1 MPSLIADHPMLC
13 ALALIFID
21 IAVWRLISAN
31 LANWKLAARL
41 VIFAV
46 FSAVLFNDGMN
57 PMQLAPYADN
67 TALHLAATALQI
79 GWWLFAART
88 LTVLLGAVMMQRVG
102 HTGRLLQDLMGA
114 VIFLIAIIAAMAYV
128 LDLPVKGVL
137 ATSGAV
143 AIIVGLA
150 LQSTLS
156 DVFSGIVLNTTKPYQ
171 LDDWISI
178 DGTEGRVTDIDW
190 RATRLQTSQG
200 SMAVIP
206 NSLAAKAKI
215 INFSRPADMFG
226 LAVSLQVSPH
236 ARPQTVIEAL
246 ERAMQGCRPL
256 LAQPAPSVAFKT
268 SAAGGVEYEISG
280 FVPAMALK
288 REVRNQLYDLA
299 FRHLQAA
306 GVGVLSATESSA
318 PPSLSAG
325 RALLERSSIFS
336 TLRQEEKDT
345 FSQNMTLHTYRSGEM
360 ILPAGGGERPF
371 VYRRIRRGLGDADQ
385 GRAQVRSRA
394 HGTGRGDRRGGD
406 PVGPGGAGGFHRQDV
421 LHLVPHREGILE
433 TVPGRA
439 PRHQR
444 SDEGAAGFPPA
455 HRTDLDPGNAG
466 GTGQERLPA
475 LVAQARVVADQGAM
489 AMR

>member
-1 MPSLIADHPMLC
+1 MPSFIADHPMLC
-13 ALALIFID
+13 AVALILID
-21 IAVWRLISAN
+21 IAVWRLISPN

-57 PMQLAPYADN
+57 PMQAAPYADD
-67 TALHLAATALQI
+67 TTLHLAATALQI

-171 LDDWISI
+171 IDDWICI

-200 SMAVIP
+200 SLAVIP

-215 INFSRPADMFG
+215 VNFSRPADMFG
-226 LAVSLQVSPH
+226 LTVSLQVSPH

-256 LAQPAPSVAFKT
+256 LAKPAPSVAFKT
-268 SAAGGVEYEISG
+268 SSSEGVEYEISG
-280 FVPAMALK
+280 FVPAMPLK

-306 GVGVLSATESSA
+306 GVRLLSATESGA
-318 PPSLSAG
+318 PPAMSAA
-325 RALLERSSIFS
+325 RALLERSTIFS

-345 FSQNMTLHTYRSGEM
+345 FSQHMTLHTYRAGEV
-360 ILPAGGGERPF
+360 ILPAGEVSDHLFIVESG
-371 VYRRIRRGLGDADQ
+371 VVSVMLTKD
-385 GRAQVRSRA
+385 GRKIEA
-394 HGTGRGDRRGGD
+394 GRM
-406 PVGPGGAGGFHRQDV
+406 GPGEVIGEA
-421 LHLVPHREGILE
+421 GILSDDAALADFCAKTFCVLYRIE
-433 TVPGRA
+433 KEYLKPCLDA
-439 PRHQR
+439 RHDI
-444 SDEGAAGFPPA
+444 SEAMKSL
-455 HRTDLDPGNAG
+455 LDF
-466 GTGQERLPA
+466 RLHA
-475 LVAQARVVADQGAM
+475 AQALTQDAPVVPVKKGFLQWLRKRGHGI
-489 AMR
+489 

>member
-1 MPSLIADHPMLC
+1 MPSFIAEHPMLC
-13 ALALIFID
+13 AVALIFID

-41 VIFAV
+41 AIFAV

-57 PMQLAPYADN
+57 PMQMAPYGDN

-88 LTVLLGAVMMQRVG
+88 LTVLLGTVMMNRVG
-102 HTGRLLQDLMGA
+102 HGGRLLQDLLGA

-171 LDDWISI
+171 VDDWISI

-256 LAQPAPSVAFKT
+256 LAKPAPSVAFKA
-268 SAAGGVEYEISG
+268 SASGGVEYEISG
-280 FVPAMALK
+280 FVPAMGQK

-318 PPSLSAG
+318 PPVMSPA

-336 TLRQEEKDT
+336 TLQ
-345 FSQNMTLHTYRSGEM
+345 
-360 ILPAGGGERPF
+360 I
-371 VYRRIRRGLGDADQ
+371 
-385 GRAQVRSRA
+385 GRASC
-394 HGTGRGDRRGGD
+394 
-406 PVGPGGAGGFHRQDV
+406 
-421 LHLVPHREGILE
+421 RE
-433 TVPGRA
+433 
-439 PRHQR
+439 
-444 SDEGAAGFPPA
+444 
-455 HRTDLDPGNAG
+455 
-466 GTGQERLPA
+466 
-475 LVAQARVVADQGAM
+475 RVF
-489 AMR
+489 

>member
-1 MPSLIADHPMLC
+1 MPTFIAEHPMLC

-31 LANWKLAARL
+31 LASWKLAARL

-57 PMQLAPYADN
+57 PMQLAPYADD
-67 TALHLAATALQI
+67 TTLHLAATALQI

-88 LTVLLGAVMMQRVG
+88 LTVLLGTVMMQRVG

-200 SMAVIP
+200 SLAVIP

-246 ERAMQGCRPL
+246 ERAMLGCRPL
-256 LAQPAPSVAFKT
+256 LATPVPSVAFKT
-268 SAAGGVEYEISG
+268 SGSGGVEYEISG
-280 FVPAMALK
+280 FVPAMGLK

-306 GVGVLSATESSA
+306 GVSLLSATESSA
-318 PPSLSAG
+318 PSLVSGA
-325 RALLERSSIFS
+325 RALLERSPIFS

-345 FSQNMTLHTYRSGEM
+345 FSQNMVLQSFRSGEM
-360 ILPAGGGERPF
+360 ILPAGEVSDHLFIVASGVVSVMLAKDGHPFEAGRMGPGEVIGEAGILSDQSVPADF
-371 VYRRIRRGLGDADQ
+371 LAKSYCTLYRVEKEYLKPCLDARHDISEAMKALLDFRLHAAHTLTQATPVAPVKTGFLQWLRNRGL
-385 GRAQVRSRA
+385 
-394 HGTGRGDRRGGD
+394 
-406 PVGPGGAGGFHRQDV
+406 
-421 LHLVPHREGILE
+421 
-433 TVPGRA
+433 
-439 PRHQR
+439 
-444 SDEGAAGFPPA
+444 
-455 HRTDLDPGNAG
+455 
-466 GTGQERLPA
+466 
-475 LVAQARVVADQGAM
+475 
-489 AMR
+489 

>member
-1 MPSLIADHPMLC
+1 MLSFLSDHPMLC
-13 ALALIFID
+13 ALALILID
-21 IAVWRLISAN
+21 IVVWRLFSASPG
-31 LANWKLAARL
+31 NWKLIARL
-41 VIFAV
+41 GIFAV

-67 TALHLAATALQI
+67 TPLHLAATALQI
-79 GWWLFAART
+79 AWWLFAART
-88 LTVLLGAVMMQRVG
+88 LTVLLGALMMQRVG

-236 ARPQTVIEAL
+236 ARPQTVLEAL
-246 ERAMQGCRPL
+246 ERAMQGCRQL
-256 LAQPAPSVAFKT
+256 LAKPAPSVAFKT
-268 SAAGGVEYEISG
+268 STGGGVEYEISG

-299 FRHLQAA
+299 YRHLQAA
-306 GVGVLSATESSA
+306 GVSLLSSA
-318 PPSLSAG
+318 ESPTSPATTPA
-325 RALLERSSIFS
+325 RALLESSSIFS
-336 TLRQEEKDT
+336 TLRQEEKET
-345 FSQNMTLHTYRSGEM
+345 FSQNMTLHTFRAGEM
-360 ILPAGGGERPF
+360 ILPRGEVSDHLFIIESGVVSVMLVKAGHAFE
-371 VYRRIRRGLGDADQ
+371 A
-385 GRAQVRSRA
+385 GRM
-394 HGTGRGDRRGGD
+394 
-406 PVGPGGAGGFHRQDV
+406 GPGEVIGEA
-421 LHLVPHREGILE
+421 GILGAQS
-433 TVPGRA
+433 VPADFVAKTYCTLYRIEKEYLKPCLDARHDISEAMQNLLDFRLHTAQHLTQDAPIVPMKKGFLQWLRRRA
-439 PRHQR
+439 
-444 SDEGAAGFPPA
+444 
-455 HRTDLDPGNAG
+455 
-466 GTGQERLPA
+466 
-475 LVAQARVVADQGAM
+475 
-489 AMR
+489 